1 MSARSRA
8 RVAVR
13 RASFARSFARSLAL
27 LRIVRRLSLF
37 AVAFAVAASPR
48 TTESHARRSRAG
60 VARAMDTVRRVLGAY
75 LSAPIGE
82 IASGSPASSVK
93 SLAPRRLSFARASS
107 TSASDGVA
115 RAMRGNQATR
125 AMSRFVRD
133 AVGGKRARES
143 SGTNGEGATSE
154 GGGGDVD
161 VAGGKRPRRDDD
173 VDVAVVRGEISGR
186 DDEDLAP
193 WPSAK
198 RKRAMED
205 DDDAE
210 TPAAHRRRT
219 SERASVRA
227 PRARATPVLVAEKV
241 LKGGRLDG
249 FKALPKMPS
258 RVAAPA
264 RRGPTNRRGLGG
276 RRRVVD
282 VRARVEFD
290 ELAEDKA
297 ERERLEA
304 ARAPALGVPSSSTTT
319 VASDRPKSSDSGGL
333 GAALAE
339 FKPFH
344 DDRRRRARETVDDVE
359 PTVID
364 RWFHLHRRTTVI
376 ERESV
381 LQAPHRRRVR
391 AERDAVR
398 VLRRRRRRRRPRARS
413 PRRSRPS
420 PREQK

>member
-1 MSARSRA
+1 
-8 RVAVR
+8 
-13 RASFARSFARSLAL
+13 
-27 LRIVRRLSLF
+27 
-37 AVAFAVAASPR
+37 
-48 TTESHARRSRAG
+48 
-60 VARAMDTVRRVLGAY
+60 MDTVRRVLGAY
-75 LSAPIGE
+75 LSGPVGE
-82 IASGSPASSVK
+82 IAGSSPASSVK
-93 SLAPRRLSFARASS
+93 SLVPRRLSFARASS

-115 RAMRGNQATR
+115 RATNGNQASR

-143 SGTNGEGATSE
+143 SGTNGEGAN
-154 GGGGDVD
+154 GDVDGGGDD
-161 VAGGKRPRRDDD
+161 DGAGGKRPRHDDD

-186 DDEDLAP
+186 GDEVLAP

-198 RKRAMED
+198 RKRGIED
-205 DDDAE
+205 EEDAE

-219 SERASVRA
+219 SERASVQA

-249 FKALPKMPS
+249 FKALPKMSS

-276 RRRVVD
+276 RRRIVD

-304 ARAPALGVPSSSTTT
+304 TRAPALGLPSSYATT
-319 VASDRPKSSDSGGL
+319 VASDRPKSNDSGGL

-339 FKPFH
+339 FKSTAATAAAEPAKPTTTSNPPSSTGGFTFTAAPPSSSTANPFSKPPTVGAPSATPFAFSAGAAA
-344 DDRRRRARETVDDVE
+344 DPAPGRRVVRAR
-359 PTVID
+359 
-364 RWFHLHRRTTVI
+364 
-376 ERESV
+376 
-381 LQAPHRRRVR
+381 
-391 AERDAVR
+391 
-398 VLRRRRRRRRPRARS
+398 RPA
-413 PRRSRPS
+413 SRN
-420 PREQK
+420 R

>member
-13 RASFARSFARSLAL
+13 RASFTRSFVRSLAL

-186 DDEDLAP
+186 DDGDLAP

-227 PRARATPVLVAEKV
+227 PRARATPVLVAEKG
-241 LKGGRLDG
+241 LKGGR
-249 FKALPKMPS
+249 
-258 RVAAPA
+258 
-264 RRGPTNRRGLGG
+264 
-276 RRRVVD
+276 
-282 VRARVEFD
+282 
-290 ELAEDKA
+290 
-297 ERERLEA
+297 
-304 ARAPALGVPSSSTTT
+304 
-319 VASDRPKSSDSGGL
+319 
-333 GAALAE
+333 
-339 FKPFH
+339 
-344 DDRRRRARETVDDVE
+344 
-359 PTVID
+359 
-364 RWFHLHRRTTVI
+364 
-376 ERESV
+376 
-381 LQAPHRRRVR
+381 
-391 AERDAVR
+391 
-398 VLRRRRRRRRPRARS
+398 
-413 PRRSRPS
+413 
-420 PREQK
+420 